1 MTRPDWRNLVLEQ
14 GILREPDP
22 NRARVI
28 LWLPGERAGGVQ
40 HWERISNVPGAEIT
54 AEQGICATA
63 ATAVRA
69 RQKVRGFFG
78 KLLQRVLSGSDKQSW
93 ELPNGEVA
101 EQAGE
106 RQTDL
111 VLVWAEAEGDALTE
125 ERLWSRC
132 PQGKRFQKIGPN
144 LYLVSGVVPAKPAEE
159 PVVQVLGPP
168 REQGEQLLAAARQAG
183 DRLREASTLVDLSV
197 IYLHEKETQR
207 AIAALE
213 EALAIARQLGD
224 RSRESDA
231 LGNLALTLQ
240 ADGQQQ
246 RALELLDQGLAC
258 ARAAGDRFEE
268 KTALERLGNA
278 YAALPNPARSIAF
291 YEEALPIAR
300 ALGDRRHEAELI
312 WQSAV
317 QYAELGRRDEAA
329 VRARAALSV
338 WQNIGHT
345 HAGWF
350 ATHLHQY
357 LQGEKS
363 AGLARLGDVTA
374 SAPAAPYGGSVV
386 VNAAGQG
393 ETARGPGIL
402 RMAFTALKSMGK
414 FLASGLKTVSPETHR
429 KRLAEC
435 ARCEHHTGLRCRI
448 CGCFTMA
455 KTLMPHEDCP
465 IGKWPVG

>member
-1 MTRPDWRNLVLEQ
+1 
-14 GILREPDP
+14 
-22 NRARVI
+22 
-28 LWLPGERAGGVQ
+28 
-40 HWERISNVPGAEIT
+40 
-54 AEQGICATA
+54 
-63 ATAVRA
+63 
-69 RQKVRGFFG
+69 
-78 KLLQRVLSGSDKQSW
+78 LQRVLPGSDKQSW
-93 ELPNGEVA
+93 VLPNGEVA

-111 VLVWAEAEGDALTE
+111 VLVWAEAEGEALTE
-125 ERLWSRC
+125 ERMRSRW
-132 PQGKRFQKIGPN
+132 PQGKRFQKIGQN
-144 LYLVSGVVPAKPAEE
+144 LFLVSGVEPAKPADE
-159 PVVQVLGPP
+159 PVVQVPGPP

-183 DRLREASTLVDLSV
+183 DRRREASTLVDLSV
-197 IYLHEKETQR
+197 IYLHEKEPQR

-240 ADGQQQ
+240 TDGQQQ

-258 ARAAGDRFEE
+258 ARSAGDRFEE

-278 YAALPNPARSIAF
+278 YATWPDPARSIGF

-329 VRARAALSV
+329 ARAKAAIEV
-338 WQNIGHT
+338 WQSVGHT

-357 LQGEKS
+357 LLGEKG
-363 AGLARLGDVTA
+363 AGLPRLGDVTA
-374 SAPAAPYGGSVV
+374 SAAGPYGGSLV
-386 VNAAGQG
+386 VNATGQG
-393 ETARGPGIL
+393 ESARGPGIL
-402 RMAFTALKSMGK
+402 RMAYTALKSMGK
-414 FLASGLKTVSPETHR
+414 FLASGMKTVSPETHR

-465 IGKWPVG
+465 IGKWPAG